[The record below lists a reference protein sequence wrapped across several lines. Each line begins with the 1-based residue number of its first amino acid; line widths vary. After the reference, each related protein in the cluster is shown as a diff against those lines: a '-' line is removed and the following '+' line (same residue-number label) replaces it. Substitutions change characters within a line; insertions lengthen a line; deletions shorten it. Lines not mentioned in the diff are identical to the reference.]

1 MSGYRE
7 IATLSSFEVV
17 QNGDG
22 TRMENRT
29 DRDVFANEMTIGFS
43 AWNAARSNGL
53 HADASIQMR
62 TCDYNGEQSVT
73 MRGVPYE
80 VERVQSSGEYTTLT
94 LKRRIA
100 NVKDD
105 RG

>member
-1 MSGYRE
+1 MSRYRE
-7 IATLSSFEVV
+7 TATLSSFEVV

-22 TRMENRT
+22 TRDEIET
-29 DRDVFANEMTIGFS
+29 KRDVFANELTIGFA

-53 HADASIQMR
+53 HADASIQLR
-62 TCDYNGEQSVT
+62 TCDYQGEQSVT
-73 MRGVPYE
+73 MRGIPYE
-80 VERVQSSGEYTTLT
+80 VERVQSSGEFTTLT